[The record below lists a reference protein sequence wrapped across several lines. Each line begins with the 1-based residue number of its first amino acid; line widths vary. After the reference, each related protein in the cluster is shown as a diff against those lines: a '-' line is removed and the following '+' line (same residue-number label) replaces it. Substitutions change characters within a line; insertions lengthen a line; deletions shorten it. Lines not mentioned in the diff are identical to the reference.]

1 MFSLNYLKFSLYFFN
16 NQVLCYM
23 PELTI
28 PKSHRN
34 KKRVK
39 DFKRELYHRT
49 LYDVLRP
56 VRQAQKRGGFWAKLN
71 GE

>member
-1 MFSLNYLKFSLYFFN
+1 
-16 NQVLCYM
+16 M

-28 PKSHRN
+28 PKSHRQ

-39 DFKRELYHRT
+39 DFKRELYHRA
-49 LYDVLRP
+49 LCGVLRP
-56 VRQAQKRGGFWAKLN
+56 VRQAQKRGGFWAMLN

>member
-1 MFSLNYLKFSLYFFN
+1 
-16 NQVLCYM
+16 M

-28 PKSHRN
+28 PKSHRS

-56 VRQAQKRGGFWAKLN
+56 VRHAQKRGGFWAMLN